1 MNVRQNRAPTKGK
14 TETPDTRIA
23 VEDVRARLY
32 TLVRARA
39 EQGDKRAARLREW
52 LESPESG
59 RPGFTGRWNE
69 TGGQIDKAVKR
80 AGMRWAGLS
89 AQSRGPS
96 GVGYE
101 EGGYM
106 GIRPEQVELLR
117 QPVPAAIRR
126 MAEPLGVDDMGVLF
140 SKVTATFL
148 ESLSKELSRLDAAA
162 QTVEKVR
169 EAPNKAKLDRDKA
182 RAKYEAASERY
193 ASTGYNHDSPEFQ
206 RSEAAYEALAKAST
220 RLIEAEERNDKL
232 GDTFEGA
239 FRPAAWVEI
248 LTLARW
254 ILAFSAASLL
264 WARLFEDLDLATDD
278 AEARGLYPALVDAL
292 TGAQGPLYDSVLLYL
307 MREGAPASI
316 RRSQR
321 RYPAHL
327 PSWLEEPT
335 GSLVLGDEADSVVL
349 NPNGWVRG
357 LFDSQDR
364 TTLSRGRWKE
374 RVDRLRTLLERIDY
388 QGTLSIV
395 RLYGSG
401 KQKNVPI
408 LIGRP
413 LVPEHGEIAGFRVSI
428 YGMRLFVSQS
438 RPYIDLFYNR
448 MQELIPV
455 SLRIVREQAQRYFPA
470 LLREYKPSQT
480 LFNLVPPYAPPG
492 GHYFRK
498 GNTVVAYPHSFVK
511 SPPRRLAKLLVHEMG
526 HHVWEEFLSPAKR
539 QVWIDAVEQNAPYD
553 LTILRDAMLAVR
565 GPLKQS
571 LRALVARE
579 LSPLAAPVA
588 FKVGDGDVLRW
599 LKDNNGYLYVLTQ
612 RLQHKYVYMK
622 TLQDTK
628 GGDWQAGDAVGGL
641 SKDTTLEEVEAMI
654 AAKEAAGEAPVVYFK
669 GLPTTVY
676 GATNVEEGW
685 CEALSYYIIYG
696 PDSVLPQ
703 LRAAMRRLL
712 PDMRR
717 NPDDEDDETPPEGR
731 G

>member
-1 MNVRQNRAPTKGK
+1 
-14 TETPDTRIA
+14 
-23 VEDVRARLY
+23 
-32 TLVRARA
+32 
-39 EQGDKRAARLREW
+39 
-52 LESPESG
+52 
-59 RPGFTGRWNE
+59 
-69 TGGQIDKAVKR
+69 
-80 AGMRWAGLS
+80 
-89 AQSRGPS
+89 
-96 GVGYE
+96 
-101 EGGYM
+101 
-106 GIRPEQVELLR
+106 
-117 QPVPAAIRR
+117 
-126 MAEPLGVDDMGVLF
+126 
-140 SKVTATFL
+140 
-148 ESLSKELSRLDAAA
+148 
-162 QTVEKVR
+162 
-169 EAPNKAKLDRDKA
+169 
-182 RAKYEAASERY
+182 
-193 ASTGYNHDSPEFQ
+193 
-206 RSEAAYEALAKAST
+206 
-220 RLIEAEERNDKL
+220 
-232 GDTFEGA
+232 
-239 FRPAAWVEI
+239 
-248 LTLARW
+248 
-254 ILAFSAASLL
+254 
-264 WARLFEDLDLATDD
+264 
-278 AEARGLYPALVDAL
+278 
-292 TGAQGPLYDSVLLYL
+292 
-307 MREGAPASI
+307 
-316 RRSQR
+316 
-321 RYPAHL
+321 
-327 PSWLEEPT
+327 
-335 GSLVLGDEADSVVL
+335 VVL

-357 LFDSQDR
+357 LFDSEDR

-374 RVDRLRTLLERIDY
+374 RVDRLRTLLERIDS
-388 QGTLSIV
+388 QGTLSVV

-401 KQKNVPI
+401 KQKYVPI

-553 LTILRDAMLAVR
+553 LTILRDAMLELR
-565 GPLKQS
+565 GTLPW
-571 LRALVARE
+571 RT
-579 LSPLAAPVA
+579 
-588 FKVGDGDVLRW
+588 FKVGDHSVMRW
-599 LKDNNGYLYVLTQ
+599 LEEHNGYLFVLTQ
-612 RLQHKYVYMK
+612 RLQQKYVYLK

-628 GGDWQAGDAVGGL
+628 SGDWREGDAVGGL